1 VTVKRFGL
9 LGRFAIASALAIVV
23 LWAVLARVESDRVR
37 ARAIDEAA
45 ASTELLAQVVLQ
57 PTLSSGELQQGVD
70 AETTAEL
77 DEAFRTG
84 LQSGLIART
93 KVWTPEGE
101 IVYSDDHALTGKVFP
116 IADDLAEALE
126 GEVEAEISELDEAE
140 NIDEQDFGTLLE
152 VYVPIRFGAD
162 EPVEGVFELYVPY
175 DAIAASIAD
184 DTRRISLLLLA
195 GLILLWAVLFRI
207 VAGASRRLR
216 RDRAELARRADEN
229 RYLALHDQLTDLPN
243 RMLFHDRLE
252 QAVAAAD
259 REGTSVGVLILDL
272 DRFKEVNDTLG
283 HDGGDQI
290 LTEVGP
296 RVRGVLRNV
305 DTVARMGGDEFGIL
319 LGGVKRIEEVEP
331 VARKIAQAL
340 DLPFRVDDI
349 EVALGGSIGVALY
362 PTHGS
367 DPDILMRRAEIAM
380 YVAKAARAKVET

>member
-1 VTVKRFGL
+1 MTVKRFGL

-37 ARAIDEAA
+37 ARAIAEAA
-45 ASTELLAQVVLQ
+45 ASTELLAQVALQ
-57 PTLSSGELQQGVD
+57 PTLSSGELRQGID
-70 AETTAEL
+70 AETALEL

-84 LQSGLIART
+84 LRSGLIART
-93 KVWTPEGE
+93 KIWTPEGE
-101 IVYSDDHALTGKVFP
+101 IVYSDDHALTGQVFP
-116 IADDLAEALE
+116 IADDLAEALD

-140 NIDEQDFGTLLE
+140 NVDEQDFGTLLE
-152 VYVPIRFGAD
+152 VYVPIRFGSD

-175 DAIAASIAD
+175 EPIAASIAD

-340 DLPFRVDDI
+340 DLPLPR
-349 EVALGGSIGVALY
+349 G
-362 PTHGS
+362 
-367 DPDILMRRAEIAM
+367 
-380 YVAKAARAKVET
+380 